1 MSLLQSSEKSKR
13 APSFGDLLLL
23 LFCSDCKSLAAFE
36 LAILRSSLLAAPLSH
51 CLSVVGGRVK
61 VTRKA
66 NNRCSP
72 RRPWGRRPSRQS
84 RLHAPRWL
92 LDHKNHK
99 PGVGAP
105 NMGIDGI
112 DPDPG
117 NSGISSASAAA
128 AAAAFAVGI
137 MASRRRAVASSR
149 GALVAAS
156 GLQGDAFRVIVV
168 SAQRVWGGSGA

>member
-1 MSLLQSSEKSKR
+1 
-13 APSFGDLLLL
+13 
-23 LFCSDCKSLAAFE
+23 
-36 LAILRSSLLAAPLSH
+36 
-51 CLSVVGGRVK
+51 
-61 VTRKA
+61 
-66 NNRCSP
+66 
-72 RRPWGRRPSRQS
+72 
-84 RLHAPRWL
+84 
-92 LDHKNHK
+92 
-99 PGVGAP
+99 
-105 NMGIDGI
+105 MGIDGI

-168 SAQRVWGGSGA
+168 SAQREWGGSGA